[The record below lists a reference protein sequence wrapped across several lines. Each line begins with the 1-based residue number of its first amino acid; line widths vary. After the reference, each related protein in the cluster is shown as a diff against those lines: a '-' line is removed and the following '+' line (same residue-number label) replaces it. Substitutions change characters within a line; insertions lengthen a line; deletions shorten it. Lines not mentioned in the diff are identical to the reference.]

1 MFLKGYGMLDAY
13 ASWAITPQLKLAVEA
28 NNLTRTVRQ
37 STYGVGNLARGTY
50 ADDRRYAVS
59 LHLDL

>member
-1 MFLKGYGMLDAY
+1 MP
-13 ASWAITPQLKLAVEA
+13 TPSPEPHTQARL
-28 NNLTRTVRQ
+28 Q
-37 STYGVGNLARGTY
+37 HGDLARGTY